1 MRISTIA
8 MVFTMAGASSLS
20 AQETGAMARAEAMG
34 VCDPVGVAEAR
45 YLPDRRIA
53 VRCNPGAAAAGDQTA
68 GGPPPGNGFGAL
80 LGPAL
85 GVIGLAALA
94 GLDGGSSTS
103 DTQ

>member
-8 MVFTMAGASSLS
+8 MVFTLAGAGALS
-20 AQETGAMARAEAMG
+20 AQQDDAMARAEATG
-34 VCDPVGVAEAR
+34 VCGPAGVAEAR
-45 YLPDRRIA
+45 YLPDGRIA
-53 VRCNPGAAAAGDQTA
+53 VQCNTGAAAADQTA
-68 GGPPPGNGFGAL
+68 GGPPATGFAPL
-80 LGPAL
+80 LGPAF

>member
-1 MRISTIA
+1 MRMSTIA
-8 MVFTMAGASSLS
+8 MVFTMVGASSLS
-20 AQETGAMARAEAMG
+20 AQQDDAMARAEATG

-45 YLPDRRIA
+45 YLPDGRIA
-53 VRCNPGAAAAGDQTA
+53 VQCNTGAAAPADQTA
-68 GGPPPGNGFGAL
+68 GGPPATGFAPL
-80 LGPAL
+80 LGPAF